1 MTPQIVGHRL
11 LIKPVALE
19 EHDEAFASAK
29 KAGILLQPKTER
41 QEASIIDTGTVVQ
54 IGPTAFK
61 DFGGEAWCAVGD
73 KVDYV
78 RHGGK
83 FVYDPDDKEKETK
96 WLVINDEDV
105 LVVWRQN
112 D

>member
-1 MTPQIVGHRL
+1 MKPQIVGHRL
-11 LIKPVALE
+11 LVKPITLE
-19 EHDEAFASAK
+19 EVDPAFAAAK
-29 KAGILLQPKTER
+29 RMGLDLSERTKR
-41 QEASIIDTGTVVQ
+41 QESSIIDRGIVEQ

-61 DFGGEAWCAVGD
+61 DFGGDAWCSVGD
-73 KVDYV
+73 QIDYV

-83 FVYDPDDKEKETK
+83 FVTNPDDKKED

>member
-1 MTPQIVGHRL
+1 MIPQIVGHRL
-11 LIKPVALE
+11 LIKPITLE
-19 EHDEAFASAK
+19 QHDEAFARARA
-29 KAGILLQPKTER
+29 AGLELMPKTQR
-41 QEASIIDTGTVVQ
+41 QEASIIDRGTVEQ

-61 DFGGEAWCAVGD
+61 DFGGEAWCQVGD
-73 KVDYV
+73 QVDYV

-83 FVYDPDDKEKETK
+83 FVVNPDNKDED

-105 LVVWRQN
+105 LVVWRSN

>member
-1 MTPQIVGHRL
+1 MIPQIVGHRL
-11 LIKPVALE
+11 LVKPVTLE
-19 EHDEAFASAK
+19 EQDAVFAAAK
-29 KAGILLQPKTER
+29 RAGLELMKKTER
-41 QEASIIDTGTVVQ
+41 QESSIIDRGVVEQ

-61 DFGGEAWCAVGD
+61 DFGGEAWCKVGD
-73 KVDYV
+73 HIDYV

-83 FVYDPDDKEKETK
+83 FVNDPDNKDTS

-105 LVVWRQN
+105 LVVWRSN

>member
-1 MTPQIVGHRL
+1 MKPQIVGHRL
-11 LIKPVALE
+11 LIKTITLADNDP
-19 EHDEAFASAK
+19 AFAAAK
-29 KAGILLQPKTER
+29 RMGMELLGKTER
-41 QEASIIDTGTVVQ
+41 MESTIIETGTVEQ

-61 DFGGEAWCAVGD
+61 DFGGIPWCVVGD
-73 KVDYV
+73 RVDYV

-83 FVYDPDDKEKETK
+83 FVHDPDDKENK
-96 WLVINDEDV
+96 WLVINDEDI